1 MRLSGYSFG
10 DVGNEMYRQARPPR
24 QEHEHRDW
32 KGYARRMVWY
42 AFGAAGDI
50 DIAAFSPYR
59 NRLRVSMP
67 KRNRLKRH
75 GRESRKNHEEKRR
88 DTGCVDD
95 KRLTGKKCMLYMT
108 VAYSSVTAYCLG
120 N

>member
-10 DVGNEMYRQARPPR
+10 DVGNEMYRQVRPLR
-24 QEHEHRDW
+24 QEQEHRDW
-32 KGYARRMVWY
+32 KDYVRRMVWY

-67 KRNRLKRH
+67 KRNRLKLS
-75 GRESRKNHEEKRR
+75 ENRKSNGKKRR
-88 DTGCVDD
+88 DTGYVSVD
-95 KRLTGKKCMLYMT
+95 
-108 VAYSSVTAYCLG
+108 AHSPP
-120 N
+120 